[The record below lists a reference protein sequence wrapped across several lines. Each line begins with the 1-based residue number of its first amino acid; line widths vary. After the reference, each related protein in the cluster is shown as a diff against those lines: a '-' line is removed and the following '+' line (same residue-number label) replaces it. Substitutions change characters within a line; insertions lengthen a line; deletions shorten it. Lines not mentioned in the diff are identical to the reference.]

1 MREILSSLLNFFG
14 VSRKDKNKDQEPN
27 DQWVAP
33 DSLEHG
39 PIRHTE
45 LNPNQME
52 RIRKL
57 RNTLAE
63 VEHSPIEKWVD
74 NFKQDPD
81 PDKELTIWERIAG
94 GYMRHC
100 SKRRLSIEA
109 KEDVFRLL
117 LLRSMASEQ
126 EVLNRVKL
134 KTLTIDEAKEV
145 LKEF

>member
-1 MREILSSLLNFFG
+1 MRAIISTLLTFFG
-14 VSRKDKNKDQEPN
+14 GSRKNKNKGKEPTAQLEAN
-27 DQWVAP
+27 A
-33 DSLEHG
+33 SLEYG

-45 LNPNQME
+45 LSPNQME

-63 VEHSPIEKWVD
+63 VERSPIEKWVD
-74 NFKQDPD
+74 NFKRDAD
-81 PDKELTIWERIAG
+81 PDKELTVWERIAD
-94 GYMRHC
+94 GYTRHC
-100 SKRRLSIEA
+100 SKRQLSIEA

-134 KTLTIDEAKEV
+134 KTLTIDEAKET